1 MKLKKRK
8 KTSRLRGSRTAG
20 WGFRQKHK
28 GHGNRGGVG
37 MAGTG
42 KRADHKKQ
50 KALIMAKKAG
60 AKKGYFGGGGFTS
73 RKTAKKV
80 NNVLNLDD
88 IKNKFGEGKIE
99 LKEYKI
105 LGRGEGFKAEIIAE
119 SASKIALKKM
129 EKAGGKIIIEE
140 KKGKEKDRREKETE
154 KKKEIKKSESKK
166 E

>member
-8 KTSRLRGSRTAG
+8 KISRLRGSRTAG

-88 IKNKFGEGKIE
+88 VKNKFGEGKIE
-99 LKEYKI
+99 LKNYKI
-105 LGRGEGFKAEIIAE
+105 LGKGDGFKGEIIAKE
-119 SASKIALKKM
+119 ASKTAIEKM
-129 EKAGGKIIIEE
+129 AKAGGKIIINE
-140 KKGKEKDRREKETE
+140 KKGRKEEPKEKE
-154 KKKEIKKSESKK
+154 KKKEIKKSESK
-166 E
+166 EE

>member
-28 GHGNRGGVG
+28 GHGNRGGGG
-37 MAGTG
+37 MAGSG

-50 KALIMAKKAG
+50 KALKLAKEAG

-73 RKTAKKV
+73 RRTAKKV
-80 NNVLNLDD
+80 NNVLNLTEVR
-88 IKNKFGEGKIE
+88 KRFGEGKIE

-105 LGRGEGFKAEIIAE
+105 LGKGDGFKGEIIAGA
-119 SASKIALKKM
+119 ASKTAIEKM
-129 EKAGGKIIIEE
+129 EKVGGKIVLPVVEVE
-140 KKGKEKDRREKETE
+140 KKVEREEGGVGENGKKAKP
-154 KKKEIKKSESKK
+154 KKNT
-166 E
+166 